1 MTINVTVNATGADGY
16 VYEGMKNSP
25 QPLKTKVSRGEKRDF
40 IIHQDKVLVV
50 AEEYIEV

>member
-25 QPLKTKVSRGEKRDF
+25 QPLMTKVPRGENEISLF
-40 IIHQDKVLVV
+40 IKIRFWL
-50 AEEYIEV
+50 